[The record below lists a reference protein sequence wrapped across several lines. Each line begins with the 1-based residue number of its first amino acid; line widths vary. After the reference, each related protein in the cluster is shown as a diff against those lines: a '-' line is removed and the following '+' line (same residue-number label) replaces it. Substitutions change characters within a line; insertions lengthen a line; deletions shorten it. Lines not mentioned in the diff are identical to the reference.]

1 LGPLDHGR
9 PISRSKVAHVI
20 SSQVIEGGKLEREG
34 ADRQD
39 QEEGQVGGDGGK
51 WINSGLMSRSGS
63 TVPLLAEIAQEGLS
77 RRGAMTGIHS
87 KADPLKI
94 TPTHSVLLALPHKM
108 PKLIHNN

>member
-51 WINSGLMSRSGS
+51 WINSGLSEQVRFNCATTGRNCPGRLVAAGGNDWDPFKGRS
-63 TVPLLAEIAQEGLS
+63 AQNHTNTLRVTCTAS
-77 RRGAMTGIHS
+77 QDA
-87 KADPLKI
+87 KVDP
-94 TPTHSVLLALPHKM
+94 
-108 PKLIHNN
+108 